1 MKIPKYILQAMLV
14 AVASGGVISCS
25 KPKAEDVS
33 KPGVHSTKGNATT
46 DQNTPTPGNCPACG
60 MG

>member
-25 KPKAEDVS
+25 KPKAEEVS
-33 KPGVHSTKGNATT
+33 KPGVHSPKGNAKT
-46 DQNTPTPGNCPACG
+46 DQTATTPDNCPACG